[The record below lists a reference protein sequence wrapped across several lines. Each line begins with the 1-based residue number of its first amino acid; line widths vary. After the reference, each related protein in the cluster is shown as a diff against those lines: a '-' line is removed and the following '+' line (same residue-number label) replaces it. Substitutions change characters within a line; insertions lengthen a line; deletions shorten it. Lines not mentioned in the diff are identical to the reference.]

1 MSHLLFPSST
11 ALLEI
16 HSSSVRGEN
25 THSPALS
32 PSKAALKA
40 EAMIESPDPRRSRS
54 FSRFPLELCA
64 PSPAATQ
71 TRGRVADELGE
82 AAAELTCGAPPTASS
97 RWPFSRLSRACVCL
111 FADATFGNFFGRQKV
126 PLAIFR
132 GYNPP
137 PPPPPS
143 PPPPPPAALEAFLA
157 SGIVLQNGGEGHA
170 AMPSISPIAGRKIK
184 SAVKGVFQASNG
196 ERCLAQRGST

>member
-137 PPPPPS
+137 TITATSTSCCSGGFFGKWNCS
-143 PPPPPPAALEAFLA
+143 PKWW
-157 SGIVLQNGGEGHA
+157 GGPRGD
-170 AMPSISPIAGRKIK
+170 
-184 SAVKGVFQASNG
+184 
-196 ERCLAQRGST
+196 AQHFADCWS